1 MILDWKEVAEKI
13 YEDIKDKIKALEKRP
28 WLWVILVWNSPASL
42 SYISQ
47 KEKWAKYVWMDFY
60 LTKLNEDISQNE
72 LEKEI
77 IKFNED
83 KKVSWF
89 IVQLPLPSHI
99 DEQKIINLINP
110 EKDVDWFTKEN
121 IGKLFLKDNSG
132 LIPCT
137 PKWIKR
143 LLEQYNISLV
153 WKNVV
158 ILWKSNIVWKPL
170 SLLFINEWATVTV
183 CNSKTRN
190 IKDFTIMA
198 DIVVSAVWKPNL
210 VTKDMINPGSII
222 IDVGFNKIEG
232 KIMWDCDFKWL
243 EKENYIT
250 PVPGG
255 VGPMTV
261 AMLIEN
267 TYLAFLRN

>member
-1 MILDWKEVAEKI
+1 MILDGKEVAGKI
-13 YEDIKDKIKALEKRP
+13 YEDIKNKINTLEKKP
-28 WLWVILVWNSPASL
+28 GLGVILVGNSPASL

-47 KEKWAKYVWMDFY
+47 KEKWAKYVGLNFY
-60 LTKLNEDISQNE
+60 LTKLNEDISQDK

-83 KKVSWF
+83 KKISGF
-89 IVQLPLPSHI
+89 IVQLPLPKHI
-99 DEQKIINLINP
+99 NEQKIINLINP
-110 EKDVDWFTKEN
+110 AKDVDGFTKEN
-121 IGKLFLKDNSG
+121 IGKLFLGDNSG
-132 LIPCT
+132 LISCT
-137 PKWIKR
+137 PKGIKR

-153 WKNVV
+153 GKNVV
-158 ILWKSNIVWKPL
+158 IIGRSNIVGKPL
-170 SLLFINEWATVTV
+170 SMLFINEGATVTV

-190 IKDFTIMA
+190 IKEYTIIA
-198 DIVVSAVWKPNL
+198 DIVVSAVGKPNI

-222 IDVGFNKIEG
+222 IDVGFNKING
-232 KIMWDCDFKWL
+232 KIMGDCDFESL
-243 EKENYIT
+243 QGENYIT

>member
-1 MILDWKEVAEKI
+1 MILDWKEIAGKI
-13 YEDIKDKIKALEKRP
+13 YEDIKNKVSVLAKKP
-28 WLWVILVWNSPASL
+28 WLGVILVWNSSASL

-47 KEKWAKYVWMDFY
+47 KEKWAKYAWINFY
-60 LTKLNEDISQNE
+60 LTKLEENISQDE

-77 IKFNED
+77 IRFNQNPE
-83 KKVSWF
+83 VSWF
-89 IVQLPLPSHI
+89 IVQLPLPRHI

-121 IGKLFLKDNSG
+121 IGALFLWDKTG

-143 LLEQYNISLV
+143 LLDEYNISLV

-158 ILWKSNIVWKPL
+158 IIWRSNIVWKPL
-170 SLLFINEWATVTV
+170 SLLFINEWATVTI
-183 CNSKTRN
+183 CNSKTKN
-190 IKDFTIMA
+190 IKEFSLKA

-210 VTKDMINPGSII
+210 VTKDMINPGSVI
-222 IDVGFNKIEG
+222 IDVWFNKIDW
-232 KIMWDCDFKWL
+232 KIMWDCDFEGL
-243 EKENYIT
+243 EWQNYIT

-255 VGPMTV
+255 VWPMTV

-267 TYLAFLRN
+267 TYLAFLKN